1 MAKLVTKN
9 VAVKVNAVE
18 LSTYVAEIDLGQE
31 VDEVD
36 VTGMGAVSHEIVA
49 GLRND
54 EFSMTFWQDFA
65 TAKVDQ
71 TLSPLLGTG
80 SVFLVEVW
88 PDGTTTSATNPK
100 YSGSC
105 QLLAYHPI
113 AGGVGD
119 GGQTEVTFKPTGAGI
134 TRATA

>member
-1 MAKLVTKN
+1 MAKVVLKN
-9 VAVKVNAVE
+9 VAVKVNTVD
-18 LSTYVAEIDLGQE
+18 LSTYVAEIDTGQT

-36 VTGMGAVSHEIVA
+36 VTGMGAVSHEIIA

-54 EFSMTFWQDFA
+54 VFAITFWQDWA
-65 TAKVDQ
+65 NAKVDQ

-80 SVFLVEVW
+80 SVFLVEAW

-105 QLLAYHPI
+105 QLLDYHSI
-113 AGGVGD
+113 AGSVGD
-119 GGQTEVTFKPTGAGI
+119 GAQTQAVFRPTGAGI